1 MIKRLIKETNSNIEQ
16 GKWKDALGL
25 LNEAIELEEGNT
37 LLLEMRSDVYHKLN
51 RLADAVNDL
60 NSYLKLLPDDEKVT
74 TKKELIQLILK
85 NSQLDVYGCTNTH
98 LDPWS

>member
-1 MIKRLIKETNSNIEQ
+1 MIKRLIKEANSKMEQ
-16 GKWKDALGL
+16 GQW
-25 LNEAIELEEGNT
+25 NEALELIDKAVVLDDENAS
-37 LLLEMRSDVYHKLN
+37 LLEMRADVYHKLD

-60 NSYLKLLPDDEKVT
+60 NRYLKLLPDDEKVT